1 MSDDGQVFLAGL
13 QAAVPCSAFLKGNVS
28 EYNMNDGVRSIA
40 LDACEGHGMQ
50 KSCHSPT
57 SPAWAVRRFD
67 HL

>member
-40 LDACEGHGMQ
+40 LDACVGHGMQ
-50 KSCHSPT
+50 KSCHM
-57 SPAWAVRRFD
+57 
-67 HL
+67 